1 MISLTVEYALRAI
14 VWMASK
20 PGVSQTARE
29 IAAATQVPAG
39 YLSKILNT
47 LVNVG
52 IITSQRGLGGGFLLA
67 RDPLVLS
74 VLEVINAVEPI
85 ERIHTCPLKLPAHA
99 TQLCPL
105 HRQLDAAI
113 ATVESAFANCTVASL
128 AAPPGDAASLCPAPC
143 LNSELS
149 SKSLRVTPIQRRPKK
164 VKTARKN

>member
-1 MISLTVEYALRAI
+1 MISLTVEYALRGV

-47 LVNVG
+47 LVNAG

-67 RDPLVLS
+67 RDSQELS

-128 AAPPGDAASLCPAPC
+128 AAPPGDAASLCPAPPI
-143 LNSELS
+143 NSDTLGNS
-149 SKSLRVTPIQRRPKK
+149 LPVLPTQPSAKKRPQRSK
-164 VKTARKN
+164 